1 MSLILRADVDK
12 PYGRKGLIRKI
23 ASKLVEDYIG
33 EPWQASNIYLSHLAL
48 FLEYCNENNISG
60 FIYLRNCTKP
70 NNPIKKLLHE
80 GGHKVGFHAENTS
93 SYEAFITEL
102 ELFKNNTPDL
112 NIESFTKHGSGKLK
126 LGKKHYQPYEPE
138 KYKEWALRAG
148 LGYYFGNGTGVSLEK
163 LIPKDNFFENVF
175 CIENECESL
184 TSERLKLLMD
194 TATNQDVVILIHPC
208 NFHAS
213 KKAASCFMLLVKLA
227 KEEKIG
233 WKTF

>member
-33 EPWQASNIYLSHLAL
+33 EPWQASTIYLSHLAL
-48 FLEYCNENNISG
+48 FLEYCNKSNIPG
-60 FIYLRNCTKP
+60 FICHRNCTRP
-70 NNPIKKLLHE
+70 NESITKLLQQ
-80 GGHKVGFHAENTS
+80 GNHKVCFHAENTS

-102 ELFKNNTPDL
+102 ALFKNNTPDF

-126 LGKKHYQPYEPE
+126 LGKKHYPPYEPE

-148 LGYYFGNGTGVSLEK
+148 MGYYFGNGTGVSLEE
-163 LIPKDNFFENVF
+163 LIPKNNFFENVF

-184 TSERLKLLMD
+184 TSEKLKLLMD
-194 TATNQDVVILIHPC
+194 IAKNQNVVVLIHPC

-213 KKAASCFMLLVKLA
+213 KKVASYFMLLVKLA
-227 KEEKIG
+227 KEKNIR
-233 WKTF
+233 WRIF